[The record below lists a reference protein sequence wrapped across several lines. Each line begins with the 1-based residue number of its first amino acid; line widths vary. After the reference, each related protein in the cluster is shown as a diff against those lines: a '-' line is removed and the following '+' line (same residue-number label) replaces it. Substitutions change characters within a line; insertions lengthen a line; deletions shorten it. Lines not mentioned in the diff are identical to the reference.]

1 MVFLRTH
8 QPYSGTEVLMET
20 KLERIAEISANSP
33 RPEFTSLYHLI
44 NKEML
49 LQCHK
54 ELDGNKAVSVD
65 EITKKE
71 YGRNLEQNI
80 DDLVERLKRK
90 SYKPQP
96 SIRVYIPKSNGK
108 LRPLHLKGTEKILDL
123 ACGFGRHSLEFAR
136 RGYDVTGIDITPA
149 YIDYANEQAKK
160 ENLNAK
166 FICQDIRTITFDKEF
181 DVVLNM
187 ADGAIGY
194 LEDDGENHKI
204 FSVIAKALKNGG
216 KHFMDIMNGSYAQTH
231 FPCKLWD
238 AGEKG
243 LTLSAFEWEKDRKT
257 LIYGQVDYMYGEALY
272 KPEMKEGN
280 PIRLYSLDEI
290 TEIFCKLGL
299 RICNSFADF
308 SGKPSSDNDIQL
320 MVYSIRE

>member
-54 ELDGNKAVSVD
+54 ELDGNKAVGVD

-71 YGRNLEQNI
+71 YGRNLEQNL

-166 FICQDIRTITFDKEF
+166 FICQDIRTITFDEEF

-204 FSVIAKALKNGG
+204 FSGIAKALKNGG

>member
-1 MVFLRTH
+1 MGKVSVLIRRKENVFQILIVEDDKELSRLFQKVLEKNGYQVKSASDGAQQYMVFH
-8 QPYSGTEVLMET
+8 GVL
-20 KLERIAEISANSP
+20 IS
-33 RPEFTSLYHLI
+33 FCDKQLI
-44 NKEML
+44 V
-49 LQCHK
+49 
-54 ELDGNKAVSVD
+54 LDIFLIK
-65 EITKKE
+65 
-71 YGRNLEQNI
+71 Q
-80 DDLVERLKRK
+80 
-90 SYKPQP
+90 
-96 SIRVYIPKSNGK
+96 
-108 LRPLHLKGTEKILDL
+108 LHLKGTEKILDL

-272 KPEMKEGN
+272 KHEMKEGN
-280 PIRLYSLDEI
+280 PIRLYSLDESRRYSVNQDFVFVTALLI
-290 TEIFCKLGL
+290 SVESRVLIMIF
-299 RICNSFADF
+299 N
-308 SGKPSSDNDIQL
+308 
-320 MVYSIRE
+320 